1 VARYL
6 DCRVGAVVS
15 TPEHRAL
22 IYHDPAQFTAGVGAF
37 ARDGL
42 EHGEH
47 VLAVLTAERQDW
59 LREELGAQA
68 AAAVDFADAG
78 GVYER
83 HGPMFETVL
92 GHLQRHAAPGH
103 RRLRIVAEQAL
114 ALRHPVD
121 VRAYLRYEAASNVAY
136 ERFDAAVLC
145 PYDAGRLP
153 AEILDAALQT
163 HPEVLEDGRAR
174 RSERFADPRAF
185 VRKGVRAE
193 PLPAGTASLALEG
206 PDDLA
211 IARSFTR
218 AQARAA
224 GLPEETVEDLTV
236 AVGEITVNAL
246 IHGEPPRTLWGY
258 VEDGHLVCRVRDAGS
273 GLPEPLAGYLPPD
286 RRRFHG
292 RGLWLAHQLC
302 DSVEIVSDG
311 ACTDI
316 FLRTRLGG
324 AR

>member
-1 VARYL
+1 M
-6 DCRVGAVVS
+6 S

-22 IYHDPAQFTAGVGAF
+22 IYHDPAQFAAGAGAF
-37 ARDGL
+37 AREGL
-42 EHGEH
+42 GAGDH
-47 VLAVLTAERQDW
+47 VLAVLTPERQDW
-59 LREELGAQA
+59 LREEIGTQA
-68 AAAVDFADAG
+68 AAAVEFADAG

-83 HGPMFETVL
+83 HGPMFQTMID
-92 GHLQRHAAPGH
+92 HLQRHAAPGS
-103 RRLRIVAEQAL
+103 RRVRIVAEQAL

-174 RSERFADPRAF
+174 RSERFADPRSF
-185 VRKGVRAE
+185 VRYGVRAE
-193 PLPAGTASLALEG
+193 PLPAGTASLTLES
-206 PDDLA
+206 PDDLVV
-211 IARSFTR
+211 ARAFTR
-218 AQARAA
+218 AQACAA
-224 GLPEETVEDLTV
+224 GLPEETVDDLTV

-246 IHGEPPRTLWGY
+246 IHGEPPQTLWTY

-273 GLPEPLAGYLPPD
+273 GLPDPLAGYLPPD
-286 RRRFHG
+286 RRRFSG

-311 ACTDI
+311 TRTDI
-316 FLRTRLGG
+316 YLRTRLADG
-324 AR
+324 R